1 MTLDTAVGRDGDT
14 NAAAG
19 AAPRAKPAPKPAA
32 RPRPAAPPYSA
43 NPKAWWLRQ
52 LRTWHWISSAVCLVG
67 ILLFTIT
74 GITLNH
80 AGQIEA
86 DPSVDT
92 REAVLPDAMLDV
104 LAEGPEAGDAP
115 VPAALGTWLR
125 QEMGVDARG
134 EAEWSEYELYIAFPR
149 PGGDAW
155 LSIDRETGD
164 ALYEST
170 SRGAVAYL
178 NDLHKGRNTGL
189 GWRVFIDAFA
199 VACLAFCLTGL
210 ALLYLY
216 ARGRRSTWPL
226 VAAGLGVPL
235 LIALIFIH

>member
-1 MTLDTAVGRDGDT
+1 MSLDTAARRDED
-14 NAAAG
+14 AAARP
-19 AAPRAKPAPKPAA
+19 AMPRAAAPKPRAI
-32 RPRPAAPPYSA
+32 PYSA
-43 NPKAWWLRQ
+43 NPRGWWLRQ

-86 DPSVDT
+86 DPRVTT
-92 REAVLPDAMLDV
+92 REATLPAPL
-104 LAEGPEAGDAP
+104 LAQLQAGPETGDAP
-115 VPAALGTWLR
+115 LPADVADWLAE
-125 QEMGVDARG
+125 EMGVPARG
-134 EAEWSEYELYIAFPR
+134 AVAEWSDFEVYLAFPR

-155 LSIDRETGD
+155 ASVERENGA

-170 SRGAVAYL
+170 SRGAIAYL
-178 NDLHKGRNTGL
+178 NDLHKGRNTGA
-189 GWRVFIDAFA
+189 GWRWFIDIFA

-216 ARGRRSTWPL
+216 AKGRRMTWPL
-226 VAAGLGVPL
+226 VGAGLGVPL